1 MRVMMPDLH
10 DLQQLLV
17 HAEVPHQSPSKSHG
31 NGDDHGRYMRACAWR
46 NHVEAGR
53 KPLCRPPKQ
62 VAPERLHLP
71 RRRDDVDIADV
82 QALIVECSLQ
92 RAERELCRMLFAVE
106 PFLLQDDRRHAIVEQ
121 RQARVM
127 SPGYNAENVHDEA

>member
-1 MRVMMPDLH
+1 MAVHNQHRRLLEGRHKKNRRMRVMMPDLH

-53 KPLCRPPKQ
+53 KPLCRPPEQ
-62 VAPERLHLP
+62 VTPERFHLP
-71 RRRDDVDIADV
+71 RRRDDIDIADV
-82 QALIVECSLQ
+82 QALVVECSLQ
-92 RAERELCRMLFAVE
+92 RAERELSSYAFR
-106 PFLLQDDRRHAIVEQ
+106 
-121 RQARVM
+121 
-127 SPGYNAENVHDEA
+127 G

>member
-1 MRVMMPDLH
+1 MGRLGGLISMAIHHQHRRLLEGRHEEDRRMRVMMPDLH

-31 NGDDHGRYMRACAWR
+31 NGDDHGGYMRACAWR

-62 VAPERLHLP
+62 VAPKRLHLP
-71 RRRDDVDIADV
+71 RRRDDIDIADTK
-82 QALIVECSLQ
+82 AL
-92 RAERELCRMLFAVE
+92 AVE
-106 PFLLQDDRRHAIVEQ
+106 RGL
-121 RQARVM
+121 
-127 SPGYNAENVHDEA
+127 